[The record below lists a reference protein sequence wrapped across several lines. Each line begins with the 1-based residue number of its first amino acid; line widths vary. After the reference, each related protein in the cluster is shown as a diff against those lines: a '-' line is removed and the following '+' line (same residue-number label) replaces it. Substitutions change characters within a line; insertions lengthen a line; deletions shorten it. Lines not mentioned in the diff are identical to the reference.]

1 MGIRR
6 SVFKKH
12 TFSQLILMILQ
23 SDLVIFG
30 SLWGHFG
37 VSLGS
42 LLAYEG
48 DFETLWGYFGVTSG
62 SCAGLMGPKSGKFE
76 KVLVFKRFLS
86 AQWRG
91 GPERGIPREGFW
103 DPFEATLGQ
112 FLKVFISRCDFGI
125 NVELLWVYEGL
136 FSRNTHSPN

>member
-1 MGIRR
+1 MELSGVYEGPF
-6 SVFKKH
+6 SKH

-48 DFETLWGYFGVTSG
+48 DFEILRGYFGVTSG
-62 SCAGLMGPKSGKFE
+62 SLAGLMGPKSGNLGNVF
-76 KVLVFKRFLS
+76 VLKRF
-86 AQWRG
+86 
-91 GPERGIPREGFW
+91 
-103 DPFEATLGQ
+103 FEYSMAGRARKGDSKTRVLGS
-112 FLKVFISRCDFGI
+112 L
-125 NVELLWVYEGL
+125 
-136 FSRNTHSPN
+136 